1 MPNAKNEEKKMTGK
15 SAKCMTLREQ
25 LGQRMAVG
33 FSGTEPS
40 KEFLD
45 FLAEYKIG
53 NLILFKRNIES
64 LEQLKRLTA
73 QLQEAVLAN
82 TGHPAFLMIDQEGG
96 PIVRLSGEAVNVP
109 GAMAL
114 AATGNVENAYLAGEL
129 TGRQLAEAGVNFDIA
144 PSLDINCNPD
154 NPVIGVRSYGDT
166 PKQVAE
172 YGLAMMNGLKAQG
185 VVACVKHFPG
195 HGDTK
200 EDSHLSL
207 PMVDKTEE
215 ELWQMELVPFVKAAE
230 ADAPALMS
238 SHVVYPALEPDRVPA
253 TMSRRIMTELLR
265 GKLGYEGVTVSDS
278 MEMAAIQTY
287 YGVSE
292 GVLAAVNAGVDIV
305 LISHSMELAADAI
318 KMLERVAADGGLD
331 DAEMAASVERILACK
346 AHYGE
351 IKVSAKVTEADHALN
366 DTLLRKTFTAVQLP
380 LGKLPELG
388 KKPFFTGCYAYQSSL
403 VSNEDDKKICFPE
416 YLADAFGGDAFV
428 FGPDPTEEEIERV
441 LEKAAGHTS
450 IVAGTYNGHLRRGQ
464 RKLLQRLAECGV
476 PMTVFALRNPY
487 ELMELPKNVT
497 AIAVWEYSERSLE
510 GVRSMLEGAY
520 LPEGR
525 LPIKNKI

>member
-1 MPNAKNEEKKMTGK
+1 
-15 SAKCMTLREQ
+15 MTLREQ

-33 FSGTEPS
+33 FSGTDPS

-82 TGHPAFLMIDQEGG
+82 TGHQAFLMIDQEGG

-114 AATGNVENAYLAGEL
+114 AATGDAENAYLAGEL

-172 YGLAMMNGLKAQG
+172 YGLAMMKGLESQG
-185 VVACVKHFPG
+185 VVPCVKHFPG

-207 PMVDKTEE
+207 PLVDKTEQ
-215 ELWQMELVPFVKAAE
+215 ELWQMELAPFVKAVE
-230 ADAPALMS
+230 AGTPALMS

-265 GKLGYEGVTVSDS
+265 EKLGYQGVIVSDS

-292 GVLAAVNAGVDIV
+292 GVLAAVQAGVDIV

-318 KMLERVAADGGLD
+318 KMLENAAADGGLD
-331 DAEMAASVERILACK
+331 EAEMEASVERILACK
-346 AHYGE
+346 AQYKDACTSKE
-351 IKVSAKVTEADHALN
+351 VTQADHECN
-366 DTLLRKTFTAVQLP
+366 DALLRKTYTAVQLP
-380 LGKLPELG
+380 LGRLPELG
-388 KKPFFTGCYAYQSSL
+388 DKPFFTGCYAYQSSL

-416 YLADAFGGDAFV
+416 YLANAFGGDARV
-428 FGPDPTEEEIERV
+428 FSPDPTDEEIEQI
-441 LEKAAGHTS
+441 LKQATGHTS
-450 IVAGTYNGHLRRGQ
+450 IVVGTYNGHLRKGQ
-464 RKLLQRLAECGV
+464 RRLLQKLAEGDL
-476 PMTVFALRNPY
+476 PMAVFALRNPY
-487 ELMELPKNVT
+487 ELMELPKHVT

-525 LPIKNKI
+525 LPIKK